1 VRGSWGV
8 LPPEIDLDHLRD
20 EHNLPEADSGKW
32 IFEEAEYRRWRE
44 SSESM
49 LLWLYG
55 GPGAGKTMLTKLI
68 AAEFLK
74 GPDDAPEAVKLG
86 FHFVSPKLHNG
97 RVSTG
102 EAVLSQSKLAKVASD
117 LLFGILQQDGTLF
130 DSCKAELE
138 KQGDRLFTN
147 PLSLWKILRKVIQ
160 DCHTKNIYMLID
172 GVDGFEEVLCS
183 ELIGQILRL
192 MSVRKVKILLSSR
205 DVLYISNQL
214 PNSLR
219 ECTEINLDTSGFV
232 RRDVRSF
239 IKRRVDALEGWDNAL
254 RERVTRA
261 LLAKEEGVFLWA
273 SLVIGNIVCLSPG
286 PDVETFLAN
295 LPSEL
300 KDIYGK
306 MLSSLSES
314 KGLETV
320 LGLVWNVALALRPLT
335 FGELGHILAC
345 IEEKASA
352 GPYPPRGVTS
362 SEIRPRTKEEIT
374 MYVKSSLG
382 FLRATDTTVSI
393 VHHTAREYLFDE
405 NRKGDLPVLSKSEAD
420 LGIAWE
426 CFLYLHDAFANPEKF
441 PITNVSGCHDKSQ
454 EPSSKR
460 DHRGE
465 EPQEA
470 PWEVARKDP
479 QGALDKWPYL
489 RYAAESWF
497 IHAHQ
502 SIEIS
507 KDIFCDDAA
516 HNWLQYQFFETS
528 DVIRK
533 PWIELCGDPKMQ
545 ILAGE
550 QTPLRIAVC
559 LGLTPL
565 VEKAL
570 SGFAGKVDSNQSP
583 LHLAAKFM
591 SREYKSLIS
600 KGGTSL
606 LTAPD
611 QDGNTP
617 LHRAV
622 IAGHRAMLE
631 ALVKKFAALG
641 NGTQDNEINKK
652 NRSGNTPLH
661 LAVQFD
667 HPHIVKFL
675 IENGAD
681 PTIENNAQV
690 TALKLGETLE
700 RGDIFDFLE
709 QGEKI
714 QEVTGKGIVGELVR
728 GVVEE
733 TPDEFWRGVAEGAMK
748 GIGAGGSDIG
758 IGGSETTTE
767 PLRASELLL
776 CIFFTAVVVLTMY
789 I

>member
-1 VRGSWGV
+1 
-8 LPPEIDLDHLRD
+8 
-20 EHNLPEADSGKW
+20 
-32 IFEEAEYRRWRE
+32 
-44 SSESM
+44 M
-49 LLWLYG
+49 
-55 GPGAGKTMLTKLI
+55 
-68 AAEFLK
+68 
-74 GPDDAPEAVKLG
+74 
-86 FHFVSPKLHNG
+86 
-97 RVSTG
+97 
-102 EAVLSQSKLAKVASD
+102 LSQCKLAKVASD
-117 LLFGILQQDGTLF
+117 LLYGILRRDGNLF
-130 DSCKAELE
+130 DGCKAELE

-147 PLSLWKILRKVIQ
+147 PFSLWKILRNVIQ
-160 DCHTKNIYMLID
+160 DCHTDNIYILID
-172 GVDGFEEVLCS
+172 GIDGFEEVLSS

-192 MSVRKVKILLSSR
+192 MSIRKVKILLSSR
-205 DVLYISNQL
+205 DIPHISNKL
-214 PNSLR
+214 PNSDIK
-219 ECTEINLDTSGFV
+219 CAEINLDTSGFV
-232 RRDVRSF
+232 RRDVQNF

-254 RERVTRA
+254 KERVTRA
-261 LLAKEEGVFLWA
+261 LLAKEEGDFLWA

-286 PDVETFLAN
+286 HDFDTFLAK
-295 LPSEL
+295 PPFEL

-314 KGLETV
+314 KGLEPV

-345 IEEKASA
+345 IEENAST
-352 GPYPPRGVTS
+352 GPHPARGVTS
-362 SEIRPRTKEEIT
+362 SGIRPRTKEEIA

-405 NRKGDLPVLSKSEAD
+405 NRKGDLPALSKSEAD
-420 LGIAWE
+420 LRIAWK
-426 CFLYLHDAFANPEKF
+426 CFLYLHDVFSNPEKF
-441 PITNVSGCHDKSQ
+441 PITNVSGYHDKSQ

-465 EPQEA
+465 EPEEA

-497 IHAHQ
+497 VHARQ

-507 KDIFCDDAA
+507 KDIFCDDSA
-516 HNWLQYQFFETS
+516 HNWLQYQFFETN

-565 VEKAL
+565 VQKAL
-570 SGFAGKVDSNQSP
+570 SDLASKADSNQSP

-591 SREYKSLIS
+591 SREYKSLIA

-622 IAGHRAMLE
+622 ISGHRAMLE
-631 ALVKKFAALG
+631 ALVIKFAALG
-641 NGTQDNEINKK
+641 RETQDNEINKK

-667 HPHIVKFL
+667 HPHIVEFL
-675 IENGAD
+675 IENRAD

-700 RGDIFDFLE
+700 RGDISDLLE
-709 QGEKI
+709 QGEKS
-714 QEVTGKGIVGELVR
+714 QGARRREIVGGLVR
-728 GVVEE
+728 GDVEK
-733 TPDEFWRGVAEGAMK
+733 TLDESGRGVAEGAVK
-748 GIGAGGSDIG
+748 RIGVGGSDIG
-758 IGGSETTTE
+758 IGESETATE

-776 CIFFTAVVVLTMY
+776 CIFFTTVVVLTMY